1 MTTEQDSAAVEER
14 VRDLLH
20 SDDVESAREVLLAM
34 HPADQADLFDSLDD
48 DERQTMLSLLD
59 ADGVAALLE
68 HMDEDLRKGVAEKTP
83 RGALAQILDR
93 MENDIAV
100 DILHDMAPAEA
111 SLTLAHM
118 RTAAE
123 ILPLMQHS
131 DETAGGIMTR
141 GYIALHKDMTAEEA
155 LAFLRATKPLAEEA
169 YYLYVLDGQNHLQ
182 GVVSLRQLVV
192 SEPQTRLED
201 VMVTDVV
208 SVAPDTDQEEAARL
222 LQRYRLR
229 SLPVVDADG
238 VLSGIITADDIID
251 VIQEEATEDMY
262 RMAGV
267 GVKEW
272 VFSPLRESIIRR
284 VPWLSFNMIW
294 AFAGAAVI
302 SLFQGTLEKAAVVA
316 VFMPMIAGQA
326 GNAGIQTA
334 TIVVR
339 SMALG
344 EVKLNDITRVLAKEI
359 ALAATKG
366 VIFGSALGLI
376 AWVWKGNIYLGLI
389 AGSAL
394 FLNMLIAGTAGV
406 LIPMTLRRL
415 GLDPATIAGVFDT
428 MLTDLMGFLIY
439 LGLAT
444 IFISQL
450 T

>member
-1 MTTEQDSAAVEER
+1 MTTEQDAAAVEDR
-14 VRDLLH
+14 LRDLLH
-20 SDDVESAREVLLAM
+20 SDDVDAAREALAAL
-34 HPADQADLFDSLDD
+34 HPADQADLFDRLDD

-59 ADGVAALLE
+59 ADSVAGLLE
-68 HMDEDLRKGVAEKTP
+68 HMDEDLRKEVAEKMP
-83 RGALAQILDR
+83 RGTLAQILDR
-93 MENDIAV
+93 TENDIAV

-111 SLTLAHM
+111 SLTLAQM
-118 RTAAE
+118 RTAPE
-123 ILPLMQHS
+123 ILPLLQHA

-182 GVVSLRQLVV
+182 GIVSLRQLVV
-192 SEPQTRLED
+192 SEPQTRLAD

-284 VPWLSFNMIW
+284 VPWLSFNMVW

-366 VIFGSALGLI
+366 VIFGTALGLI

-389 AGSAL
+389 AGLGSLPEHADRGDGRRADPDDVAAPRPRPGDDRRRVRYDADGPDGLSDLPGPGDDLSSA
-394 FLNMLIAGTAGV
+394 
-406 LIPMTLRRL
+406 
-415 GLDPATIAGVFDT
+415 
-428 MLTDLMGFLIY
+428 
-439 LGLAT
+439 
-444 IFISQL
+444 S
-450 T
+450 

>member
-1 MTTEQDSAAVEER
+1 MTTEQDSASVEER

-48 DERQTMLSLLD
+48 EERQTMLSLLD

-68 HMDEDLRKGVAEKTP
+68 HMDEDVRKEVAEKTP

-182 GVVSLRQLVV
+182 GIVSLRQLVV

-376 AWVWKGNIYLGLI
+376 AWLWKGNIYLGLI

>member
-1 MTTEQDSAAVEER
+1 MTTEQDSASVEER

-34 HPADQADLFDSLDD
+34 HPADQADLFDRLDE

-68 HMDEDLRKGVAEKTP
+68 HMDEDVRKEVAEKTP

-182 GVVSLRQLVV
+182 GIVSLRQLVV

-238 VLSGIITADDIID
+238 MLSGIITADDIID

-262 RMAGV
+262 RMVGV
-267 GVKEW
+267 GADESALAPVRQ
-272 VFSPLRESIIRR
+272 SLRRR
-284 VPWLSFNMIW
+284 VPWLVVNLMT
-294 AFAGAAVI
+294 AFLSALTV
-302 SLFQGTLEKAAVVA
+302 SLFQGTIERVSTLAA
-316 VFMPMIAGQA
+316 FMPVIAGHG
-326 GNAGIQTA
+326 GNTGTQVTTLVVRGLALDEVEVKDAA
-334 TIVVR
+334 TIV
-339 SMALG
+339 
-344 EVKLNDITRVLAKEI
+344 AKEI
-359 ALAATKG
+359 A
-366 VIFGSALGLI
+366 FGIVHGALVG
-376 AWVWKGNIYLGLI
+376 
-389 AGSAL
+389 AL
-394 FLNMLIAGTAGV
+394 TAGLAYLLSGNYWLSIV
-406 LIPMTLRRL
+406 VFAAMVGNVLVAGIMGALIPL
-415 GLDPATIAGVFDT
+415 GMRTVKIDPALASAIW
-428 MLTDLMGFLIY
+428 LTTFTDVAGFLML
-439 LGLAT
+439 LGTGALLV
-444 IFISQL
+444 SKLQ
-450 T
+450 